1 MRIYNLIVHIVTG
14 FVLVIGG
21 VCLFF
26 PGLMTSILSLMFNG
40 NGISILMLLG
50 GAFLNAAGIFSI
62 VMSVINFKS
71 NGASP
76 AQYKSFELIMSGLA
90 IVLALVCILVLLAF
104 HQFSIKEIFKY
115 GYEMFLFFNAAVI
128 AGNLISLI
136 LAAVS

>member
-50 GAFLNAAGIFSI
+50 GAFLNAAGIFSL

-128 AGNLISLI
+128 AGNLVSLV
-136 LAAVS
+136 LAIVA

>member
-26 PGLMTSILSLMFNG
+26 PGLMTSILALMFNG

-90 IVLALVCILVLLAF
+90 IVLALICILVLLAF

-128 AGNLISLI
+128 AGNLVSLVLTTI
-136 LAAVS
+136 A

>member
-50 GAFLNAAGIFSI
+50 GAFLNAAGIFSL

>member
-1 MRIYNLIVHIVTG
+1 
-14 FVLVIGG
+14 
-21 VCLFF
+21 
-26 PGLMTSILSLMFNG
+26 MFNG

-50 GAFLNAAGIFSI
+50 GAFLNAAGIFSL

-128 AGNLISLI
+128 AGNLVSLV
-136 LAAVS
+136 LAIVA